1 MKKNLFFCILMM
13 LVCLC
18 PQEVSAQT
26 AKGVHMSLTGKI
38 GDSEGYLSMNG
49 LNGTYSYDLPNGKVE
64 RRLEFVSYD
73 KKTKRLILKAK
84 DKKGKYI
91 GQFSGIYKSEKYT
104 EDGEQLQYDK
114 YKGIFTNYKGVK
126 IDFDLYM
133 D

>member
-1 MKKNLFFCILMM
+1 
-13 LVCLC
+13 
-18 PQEVSAQT
+18 
-26 AKGVHMSLTGKI
+26 MSLTGKI
-38 GDSEGYLSMNG
+38 GDSEGFLSMNG
-49 LNGTYSYDLPNGKVE
+49 LNETYSYDLPNGKVE

>member
-18 PQEVSAQT
+18 PQEALAQSS
-26 AKGVHMSLTGKI
+26 KGVHVSLTGKI
-38 GDSEGYLSMNG
+38 GDSEGFLSMNG

>member
-18 PQEVSAQT
+18 PQEVLSQSS
-26 AKGVHMSLTGKI
+26 KGVHMSLTGKI
-38 GDSEGYLSMNG
+38 GDSEGFLSMNG